1 MATLVIHCTGV
12 YGDISYT
19 IIASMDSE
27 KQAKK
32 IAKEV
37 HEAISDGNADKLN
50 TILKYING
58 HILDSHIVKPIQ
70 NFIADD
76 GYFDYTDNCNYVII

>member
-1 MATLVIHCTGV
+1 MVTLVTHCTGV

-32 IAKEV
+32 CKGG
-37 HEAISDGNADKLN
+37 S
-50 TILKYING
+50 
-58 HILDSHIVKPIQ
+58 
-70 NFIADD
+70 
-76 GYFDYTDNCNYVII
+76 